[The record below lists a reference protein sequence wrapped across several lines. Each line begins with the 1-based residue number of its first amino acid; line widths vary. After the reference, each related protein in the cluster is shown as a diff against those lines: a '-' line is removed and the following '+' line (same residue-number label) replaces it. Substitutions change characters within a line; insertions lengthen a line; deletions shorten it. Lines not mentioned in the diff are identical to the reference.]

1 MASLDEQLGRAQT
14 HEGRV
19 VHDEDFRHRQC
30 SY

>member
-19 VHDEDFRHRQC
+19 VHDEDLSHRRF
-30 SY
+30 S